1 MSSRLTRTTV
11 EDLAPLLAILDP
23 VYPEILARIAEC
35 LFLVLRDRLDGEPAD
50 HARLALDQVELVR
63 AELGGSQLYLAKG
76 QEFEMTLRDRQILA
90 KFNGRNH
97 RPLAHEFNVTER
109 HIYDI
114 VARRSREDFERRQGK
129 LPGLEIGAGES

>member
-1 MSSRLTRTTV
+1 MSTRLTRTTV
-11 EDLAPLLAILDP
+11 DDLAPLLAILDP
-23 VYPEILARIAEC
+23 AYPENLARIAEC
-35 LFLVLRDRLDGEPAD
+35 LFLVLRDRLPGEPAD
-50 HARLALDQVELVR
+50 HARLALDQAELVR

-97 RPLAHEFNVTER
+97 RALAHEFGVTDR

-114 VARRSREDFERRQGK
+114 VARRGREEFERRQGK
-129 LPGLEIGAGES
+129 LPGLGVDDVDS